1 MFYNLT
7 EPYCSRT
14 LEVEPYW
21 ASPTTM
27 IMIASLIYLGIFQ
40 IIFHK
45 IIGSLS
51 VATNKPLLECTEGM
65 LKRIF
70 SNRPTT

>member
-7 EPYCSRT
+7 EPYFSRT
-14 LEVEPYW
+14 LEAGPYW
-21 ASPTTM
+21 ALPTTM